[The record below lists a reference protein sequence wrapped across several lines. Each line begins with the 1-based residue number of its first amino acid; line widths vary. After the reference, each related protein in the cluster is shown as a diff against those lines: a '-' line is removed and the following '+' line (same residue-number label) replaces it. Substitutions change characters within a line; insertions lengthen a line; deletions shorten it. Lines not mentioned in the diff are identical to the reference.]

1 MHTNLPYLVNLPPF
15 IFRGENIDEYSLLK
29 KIYFIIFGKFISLVV
44 NKTSKKLFCNI
55 INLFFSDSDIYY
67 ENGYYIKKLNGNKIY
82 FPNKR
87 VLRLVKNPLMSL
99 EKIYKTYC
107 LDFINFEQDDL
118 IIDCGANVG
127 ELNTAI
133 KYFGYDLKYIGFE
146 PDKKTYEC
154 LVKNDTSE
162 QNEYYEIALSNLS
175 GQLNFY
181 LDNEG
186 GNSSLEDFGA
196 DEKVV
201 VDTKKL
207 DDYDFKNI
215 KLLKIDAEGH
225 EPEVLVGALNTLN
238 EIQYISVDFG
248 AERGIKQ
255 ENTIPEVNNL
265 LYSNNFELVK
275 FSKYRLIGLYKNKK
289 EN

>member
-1 MHTNLPYLVNLPPF
+1 M
-15 IFRGENIDEYSLLK
+15 I
-29 KIYFIIFGKFISLVV
+29 
-44 NKTSKKLFCNI
+44 
-55 INLFFSDSDIYY
+55 
-67 ENGYYIKKLNGNKIY
+67 
-82 FPNKR
+82 
-87 VLRLVKNPLMSL
+87 
-99 EKIYKTYC
+99 
-107 LDFINFEQDDL
+107 
-118 IIDCGANVG
+118 
-127 ELNTAI
+127 LNTL
-133 KYFGYDLKYIGFE
+133 DLNQI
-146 PDKKTYEC
+146 KKTYEC